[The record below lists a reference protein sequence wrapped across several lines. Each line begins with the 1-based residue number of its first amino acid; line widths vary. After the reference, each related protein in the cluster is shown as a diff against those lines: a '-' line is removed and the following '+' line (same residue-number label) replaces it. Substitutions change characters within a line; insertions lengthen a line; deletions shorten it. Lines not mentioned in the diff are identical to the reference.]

1 MQRLWQW
8 HLADGSGEARTE
20 SRLSFEMFR
29 LQDLSDG
36 VADRRRVLPHG
47 GQEARVQ
54 EWLRE
59 R

>member
-54 EWLRE
+54 E
-59 R
+59 